1 MFHYVTNLQDV
12 PAAHLLLLLDYMY
25 TGATQVAGDELSD
38 VLTTAT
44 SLKIR
49 GFGVR
54 ESVKGND
61 DGHGNTLNEHDYQE
75 KFQKLAEKSPSP
87 QKETLSKQGRR
98 PYGRKSSVPKKLKL
112 TETETDIYESPI
124 SSIDRLKFPILGSY
138 LNSFKQGKY
147 LMLGSGKVPKK
158 LTFIVL
164 ETLGSGTVK
173 EIGGVIKSELQ
184 DEKIV
189 SIGKKSII
197 VLCPMSQIQSP
208 KSKGKGERELN

>member
-1 MFHYVTNLQDV
+1 MQDV

-25 TGATQVAGDELSD
+25 TGATQVAGEELSD

-61 DGHGNTLNEHDYQE
+61 DGHGNTLNKHDYQE

-189 SIGKKSII
+189 SIGT
-197 VLCPMSQIQSP
+197 
-208 KSKGKGERELN
+208 